1 MTTPSQAASFWAI
14 NCRKLF
20 LKAFQRSV
28 LEVEER
34 PSGSLE
40 DVDSVNEKD
49 PLKEHRERSDFSLQ
63 SIGNALMKIV

>member
-1 MTTPSQAASFWAI
+1 M
-14 NCRKLF
+14 
-20 LKAFQRSV
+20 
-28 LEVEER
+28 EER